1 MAKQRVFLDTNVII
15 EAFRTRCWSA
25 ICGRFAVET
34 VASVVA
40 EALAGDPTEPG
51 YVVVEEGTLKSGLA
65 AIHEVTPLMRA
76 ALGLRHQEAEGLDL
90 GERDLLAW
98 LLAQGPNALP
108 SSGTVYISVRDAD
121 KAAIVVTGRLQ
132 WLDHLACL
140 ASLAQEAGITRHQVE
155 QFREHFKAKWLD
167 AIRMKVRLGVIP

>member
-98 LLAQGPNALP
+98 LLAQGPNLDGLLLL
-108 SSGTVYISVRDAD
+108 STAD

>member
-34 VASVVA
+34 VASV
-40 EALAGDPTEPG
+40 
-51 YVVVEEGTLKSGLA
+51 
-65 AIHEVTPLMRA
+65 
-76 ALGLRHQEAEGLDL
+76 EAEGLDL

-98 LLAQGPNALP
+98 LLARGPNLDGLLLL
-108 SSGTVYISVRDAD
+108 STAD

-140 ASLAQEAGITRHQVE
+140 ASLAQEAGITRHQID
-155 QFREHFKAKWLD
+155 QFRDHFKVKWLD
-167 AIRMKVRLGVIP
+167 AIQMKVRLGVIP

>member
-51 YVVVEEGTLKSGLA
+51 YVVVEEGALRSGLTG
-65 AIHEVTPLMRA
+65 IHEVTPLMRA
-76 ALGLRHQEAEGLDL
+76 AFGLRHQEAEGLDL

-98 LLAQGPNALP
+98 LLAQGPNLDGLLLL
-108 SSGTVYISVRDAD
+108 STAD

-132 WLDHLACL
+132 WLDQLTCL